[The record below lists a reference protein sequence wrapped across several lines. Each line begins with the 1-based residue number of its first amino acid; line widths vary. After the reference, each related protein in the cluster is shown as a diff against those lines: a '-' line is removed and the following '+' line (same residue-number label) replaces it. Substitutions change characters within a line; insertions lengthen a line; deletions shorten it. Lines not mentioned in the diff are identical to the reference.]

1 MRFPLRWSRSRAA
14 FFAPARRLA
23 AATLLA
29 GVGLAAC
36 SSDDTTAPGKT
47 VTTIKV
53 APRVTELR
61 IGGTQQLTAEVLDQD
76 GQVITGKSVTW
87 TSLNPTVAS
96 VNASGLV
103 TMLTDGSTA
112 ITASVDGKTGAASFQ
127 GIAPVATIAITLPGG
142 LLPPGE
148 ARSLVVNAR
157 NAAGGPVVARATTFA
172 SSNPAVATVSAPGVV
187 TGLAAGTVTITA
199 TSEGRSGTTDVRV
212 GVEPVAQVLLTTP
225 ASSTWRTG
233 TIQMGVSTRD
243 AAGNVLNG
251 RTVTW
256 TSSHPAVASVS
267 STGLITLTPSAT
279 FTVATITATSEGVSR
294 TVTVAL
300 GLVSGAQNAE
310 LVYQVPVTAG
320 STALNVILNGTGTQD
335 PDLYLFAPNFAQVCG
350 SENAGPNESCAQV
363 NNPAV
368 GTWYPLVYGYTAF
381 SNVQL
386 IAVVSR

>member
-1 MRFPLRWSRSRAA
+1 
-14 FFAPARRLA
+14 
-23 AATLLA
+23 
-29 GVGLAAC
+29 
-36 SSDDTTAPGKT
+36 
-47 VTTIKV
+47 
-53 APRVTELR
+53 
-61 IGGTQQLTAEVLDQD
+61 
-76 GQVITGKSVTW
+76 
-87 TSLNPTVAS
+87 
-96 VNASGLV
+96 
-103 TMLTDGSTA
+103 
-112 ITASVDGKTGAASFQ
+112 
-127 GIAPVATIAITLPGG
+127 
-142 LLPPGE
+142 
-148 ARSLVVNAR
+148 
-157 NAAGGPVVARATTFA
+157 
-172 SSNPAVATVSAPGVV
+172 
-187 TGLAAGTVTITA
+187 
-199 TSEGRSGTTDVRV
+199 
-212 GVEPVAQVLLTTP
+212 
-225 ASSTWRTG
+225 
-233 TIQMGVSTRD
+233 
-243 AAGNVLNG
+243 
-251 RTVTW
+251 
-256 TSSHPAVASVS
+256 VASVS